1 MEGVIKMKIIIGL
14 IIVICLVFPMS
25 NGWAYELEKLS
36 EVSGICRPMGL
47 ADINGDGAEEWLF
60 IKRVRLDDRRWPM
73 DTRIYVYAFNK
84 NTSDMEFKWKSH
96 DIAADG
102 GGDAFDGKIYFG
114 DLDRNGIKE
123 IILIGWRMNLFDEA
137 TRGYP
142 YEGNIYVFEWNGKK
156 FAQELK
162 TTKYFFAFMTRPELL
177 AITDVFGTGKD
188 AIITNQSEKLF
199 LLEKEG
205 HAFKER
211 VLVSKGELGFIDFSA
226 GDLDNDGK
234 NEIICGVSLSNEN
247 ATKIYKYNGKEFEI
261 IYQKTFV
268 DKENRQIRI
277 GDIRETKD
285 GTKLVTYTYSGKE
298 RYYKFIP
305 KKKRYRGEKPEEWD
319 NKLKEIEV
327 KDPVFKEEPAKYP
340 GLSLPQGRNYFADLD
355 GDGRDE
361 LINFGPKGVS
371 IYRIK

>member
-1 MEGVIKMKIIIGL
+1 MKIIIGL
-14 IIVICLVFPMS
+14 VLFVSFIFPTS
-25 NGWAYELEKLS
+25 NGWTYELEKIYEDPS
-36 EVSGICRPMGL
+36 IFCPIAL

-60 IKRVRLDDRRWPM
+60 IKRERHEDKRWPK

-84 NTSDMEFKWKSH
+84 NTNDMEFKWKSH
-96 DIAADG
+96 DIAADD
-102 GGDAFDGKIYFG
+102 GGDRFDGKIYFG
-114 DLDRNGIKE
+114 DLDGNGIQE
-123 IILIGWRMNLFDEA
+123 IILIGWRMKLFDEA

-142 YEGNIYVFEWNGKK
+142 YEGNIYVFGWNGKK

-162 TTKYFFAFMTRPELL
+162 TTKYYFSGPPRPDML

-188 AIITNQSEKLF
+188 AIITNQPKKLF

-211 VLVSKGELGFIDFSA
+211 VLANTGELGLIDFSA

-305 KKKRYRGEKPEEWD
+305 KTKRYRGEKPEEWD